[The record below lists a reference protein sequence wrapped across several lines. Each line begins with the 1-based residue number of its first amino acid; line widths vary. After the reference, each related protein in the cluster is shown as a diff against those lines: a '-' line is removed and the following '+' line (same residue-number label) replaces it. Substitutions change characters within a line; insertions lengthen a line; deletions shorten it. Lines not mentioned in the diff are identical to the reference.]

1 MKVTLQI
8 LYKQNL
14 LDLFLAEFEI
24 LYEKYQYQLTKSEL
38 LKIDNID
45 YFLTYERGGIVN
57 MIKKWIANG
66 LTISPQNMT
75 NIFEQMFLIYKEN
88 L

>member
-24 LYEKYQYQLTKSEL
+24 LYEKYQYQLTKPEI
-38 LKIDNID
+38 LKIENID
-45 YFLTYERGGIVN
+45 YILTYERGGIIN
-57 MIKKWIANG
+57 MIKKWIING